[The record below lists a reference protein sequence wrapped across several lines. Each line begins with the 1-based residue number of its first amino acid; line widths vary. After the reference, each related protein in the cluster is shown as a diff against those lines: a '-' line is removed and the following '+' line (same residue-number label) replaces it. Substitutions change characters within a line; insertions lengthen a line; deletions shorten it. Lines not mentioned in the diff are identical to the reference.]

1 MPYVIR
7 KDEGFG
13 QIFGYEKEREFLW
26 EKGVYREWIYLSEP
40 TLSALTNYLK
50 GNILGLT

>member
-7 KDEGFG
+7 KDWGFG
-13 QIFGYEKEREFLW
+13 EIAEYENRKGVFV
-26 EKGVYREWIYLSEP
+26 EKGGYREWICLSEP

-50 GNILGLT
+50 GNILDLT

>member
-7 KDEGFG
+7 KDGGFG
-13 QIFGYEKEREFLW
+13 QIVGYENGNGVFVG
-26 EKGVYREWIYLSEP
+26 KGVYREWIYLSEP